1 MTDSSF
7 VATTDLLGQSIR
19 ELETLFA
26 GWGEKPFR
34 ARQLMQWVHQRGSVD
49 FASMSSLAASLRAR
63 LAEQVRGPLPRVV
76 RDHVAADFTRKWL
89 FDVGAHNAIETVFIP
104 ERARGTLCVS
114 TQVGC
119 AVGCGFCSTGAQGFN
134 RNLSTGEI
142 VAQVWLARALLCS
155 SESAS
160 PLRLRA
166 ASMHHRYPA
175 PALACNA
182 ASAAAPASA
191 AAAACTATAP
201 ALDRLRSEPP
211 AHPLALEQ
219 APAEEESESGKAI
232 SNVVFMGMG
241 EPLQNYEATLGALR
255 ILLSDLAYG
264 LSRRRVTV
272 STSGVVPMIDRLA
285 GDCPVALAVSLHA
298 PHDDLRSRL
307 VPLNQKYPIAQL
319 LAACR
324 RYLRASPRDFI
335 TFEYTMIAGVN
346 DSLAQAQALRDLLCS
361 VPSKVNLIPFNPIA
375 GSAFRRST
383 TQQIRSFAEVLLAAG
398 ITATIR
404 KTRGDDIA
412 AACGQLAGSVQD
424 RTSRTVRMH
433 RAGGRSPQVVSTW

>member
-1 MTDSSF
+1 MSDSSV
-7 VATTDLLGQSIR
+7 VATTDLLGQGLG
-19 ELETLFA
+19 ELEALFA
-26 GWGEKPFR
+26 GWGEKTFR
-34 ARQLMQWVHQRGSVD
+34 ARQLMQWVHQRGSLD
-49 FASMSSLAASLRAR
+49 FASMSNLATSLRSQLAAR
-63 LAEQVRGPLPRVV
+63 VRGPLPRVV

-89 FDVGAHNAIETVFIP
+89 FDVGAQNAIETVFIP

-134 RNLSTGEI
+134 RNLTTGEI
-142 VAQVWLARALLCS
+142 VAQVWLARALLRNPVG
-155 SESAS
+155 AS
-160 PLRLRA
+160 PLRLGA
-166 ASMHHRYPA
+166 ASESNA
-175 PALACNA
+175 DASSASALKVAVAVASTCSAATPTVDPPEPQVPKAHPA
-182 ASAAAPASA
+182 AS
-191 AAAACTATAP
+191 
-201 ALDRLRSEPP
+201 
-211 AHPLALEQ
+211 EQ
-219 APAEEESESGKAI
+219 PREGEESESGKAI

-285 GDCPVALAVSLHA
+285 SDCPVALAVSLHA
-298 PHDDLRSRL
+298 PDDDLRSRL
-307 VPLNQKYPIAQL
+307 VPLNRKYPIAQL

-324 RYLRASPRDFI
+324 RYLRESPRDFI

-346 DSLAQAQALRDLLCS
+346 DSIAQAQALRDLLCS

-375 GSAFRRST
+375 GSAFRSST
-383 TQQIRSFAEVLLAAG
+383 VQQIRSFAEVLLAAG
-398 ITATIR
+398 ITATTR
-404 KTRGDDIA
+404 KTRGDDIG

-424 RTSRTVRMH
+424 RTRRTVRVH
-433 RAGGRSPQVVSTW
+433 RAVPRSPQALSSR